1 MAKLDE
7 LETVANDN
15 LLWGGSPIWDNGRSR
30 LVWTDSLSKLVHQ
43 FNPKTGAKA
52 IISRGDAYTGI
63 ALHKTPGGFLFAGS
77 GGLVRWKSAF
87 DVEPI
92 ITEFAGEKLCFS
104 SIIADAK
111 GRVYAGTTYWGAKG
125 MEKQGKLYLIDVKRR
140 ITVVDPVGGMLNGLG
155 FSPDDRI
162 LYCTDSA
169 VRRIWQFDVDTKTGL
184 LTRKRVFVNVP
195 KTEGIPYGLAV
206 DADGHVWSAQVYGS
220 QVVRY
225 RPDGSV
231 ERRLSIPAKQVT
243 SMAFG
248 GEDLKDLYITT
259 ASMPFESS
267 LEQPGYENRGG
278 LGGNLYRIRVNAQGR
293 SEHLAAVM

>member
-7 LETVANDN
+7 LEVVANDN
-15 LLWGGSPIWDNGRSR
+15 ILWGGNPIWDNGRCR
-30 LVWTDSLSKLVHQ
+30 LVWTDSISKLVHQ

-52 IISRGDAYTGI
+52 VINREGAYTGVV
-63 ALHKTPGGFLFAGS
+63 LHKTPGGFLFAGS
-77 GGLVRWKSAF
+77 GGLVRWKSPF

-92 ITEFAGEKLCFS
+92 LKEHAGEKLCFS
-104 SIIADAK
+104 GIIADAK

-125 MEKQGKLYLIDVKRR
+125 IEKQGKLYLIDVKRR
-140 ITVVDPVGGMLNGLG
+140 VTIVDQVGGMLNGLG

-169 VRRIWQFDVDTKTGL
+169 VQRIWQFDVDTKTGM
-184 LTRKRVFVNVP
+184 LTRKRVFANVP
-195 KTEGIPYGLAV
+195 NTEGIPCGLTV
-206 DADGHVWSAQVYGS
+206 DADGHIWSAQVYGS

-231 ERRLSIPAKQVT
+231 ERRLTIPAKQVT
-243 SMAFG
+243 GVAFG

-259 ASMPFESS
+259 ASKPFETTLKQS
-267 LEQPGYENRGG
+267 GYENLGD
-278 LGGNLYRIRVNAQGR
+278 LGGSLYRVRVNTQGR
-293 SEHLAAVM
+293 TVHLAAVM